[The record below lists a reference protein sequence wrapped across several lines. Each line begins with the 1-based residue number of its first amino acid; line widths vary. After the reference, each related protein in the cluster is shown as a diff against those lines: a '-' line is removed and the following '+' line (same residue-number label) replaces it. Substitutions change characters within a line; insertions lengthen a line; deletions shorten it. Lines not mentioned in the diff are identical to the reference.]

1 MLYNRD
7 GSEYYHIA
15 DKFAKGFE
23 ESYAALKRMED
34 SKSDVDRIPTVEEKM
49 QLSYDIFKIA
59 NNEMA
64 RVLTIIET
72 SCPSGLSRKAS
83 VDEVLINFDA
93 LTPRCFHE
101 VNTFVLSCLLNTSNN
116 KKGKKGKKLS
126 IGGPSAAAIAAASSN
141 SEF

>member
-1 MLYNRD
+1 LFQ
-7 GSEYYHIA
+7 YYHIA

-23 ESYAALKRMED
+23 DSYAALCRLED
-34 SKSDVDRIPTVEEKM
+34 SKNDVDRIPSVEEKM

-64 RVLTIIET
+64 RVLTIIEAA
-72 SCPSGLSRKAS
+72 CPSGLSRKAS
-83 VDEVLINFDA
+83 TDEVLVNFDA

-101 VNTFVLSCLLNTSNN
+101 VNYFVLSCLLSTTNN

-126 IGGPSAAAIAAASSN
+126 VGGPSVAAIAAASANTS
-141 SEF
+141 SDPVA